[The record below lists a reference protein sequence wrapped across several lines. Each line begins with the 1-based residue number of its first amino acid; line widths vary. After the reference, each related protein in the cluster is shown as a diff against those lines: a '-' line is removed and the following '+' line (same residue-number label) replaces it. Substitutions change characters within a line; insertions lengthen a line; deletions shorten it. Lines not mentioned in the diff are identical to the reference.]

1 MPRASTAVKVASI
14 EEYLR
19 GLCQQGDPEKLLRA
33 AMDVI
38 GRLSERLDAQLR
50 ARFSPKSEKID
61 PAQLQLVL
69 AELAREQGLVAAET
83 TAAETPAP
91 SDEPAVRPKRI
102 RENHPGRRPLPADLP
117 REEQRRRPEQT
128 DCGACGKAL
137 HTIREEKSELLEWVP
152 GHFQVLVEVREVLA
166 CSCGDS
172 KPVTATAGPRV
183 IEGGLPGPGL
193 VALVLISKY
202 RDHLPLERQ
211 AKIYQRFGV
220 DLSPKT
226 IVGWVEAGAWML
238 SPIAKLIH
246 ERVLASHVVQADDT
260 HILVLQPGDEKKKGG
275 KGTSRGRI
283 WAFVGDG
290 SFVSYAYAPNW
301 RGEHPQKLLEGRT
314 GWLQGDGYA
323 GYAELYAREGGPVE
337 VGCWMHGRRG
347 LKQAF
352 DGGDRRAARGLELIA
367 EMYQVERVSKELG
380 ETFEQRRLRRE
391 QDTRPILN
399 RLGEWIAEMSR
410 EAPKRTPLGKALFY
424 LAHRWTALTRF
435 FEDGALE
442 LDNGAVERAVRGI
455 AIGRRNWLFAGSDAG
470 AERAAVIYT
479 LIESAVLHGHEPWAY
494 ISDVLAKLAAGWPQR
509 RLDELLP
516 DRWTPTS
523 HASSPGA
530 AQYEHPCGDLAVTGI
545 LDEHDAPAG

>member
-1 MPRASTAVKVASI
+1 MPRASTAVKIATI

-19 GLCQQGDPEKLLRA
+19 SQQGDPEKLLQA

-61 PAQLQLVL
+61 PTQLQLML
-69 AELAREQGLVAAET
+69 AELAREQGLADGAAEAT
-83 TAAETPAP
+83 GAAAEAEPTTPSPDA
-91 SDEPAVRPKRI
+91 PAVKPKRV
-102 RENHPGRRPLPADLP
+102 RDHHPGRRPLPASLP

-128 DCGACGKAL
+128 DCCECGKAL
-137 HTIREEKSELLEWVP
+137 HTIREEHSELLEWVP
-152 GHFQVLVEVREVLA
+152 GHFKVIVEVREVLA
-166 CSCGDS
+166 CSCGDG

-193 VALVLISKY
+193 VSLVLISKY
-202 RDHLPLERQ
+202 RDHLPVERQ
-211 AKIYQRFGV
+211 AKIYQRFGI

-238 SPIAKLIH
+238 SPIAQAIH
-246 ERVLASHVVQADDT
+246 ERMLASHVVQADDT
-260 HILVLQPGDEKKKGG
+260 HILVLQREDAKKKGG

-290 SFVSYAYAPNW
+290 RFVSYAYAPNW
-301 RGEHPQKLLEGRT
+301 KGEHPQKLLAGRT

-347 LKQAF
+347 LKQAL
-352 DGGDRRAARGLELIA
+352 DGGDHRAARGIELIA

-380 ETFEQRRLRRE
+380 ETFEQRKLRRE

-399 RLGEWIAEMSR
+399 KLGEWIAETSR
-410 EAPKRTPLGKALFY
+410 GAPQRTPLGKALFY
-424 LAHRWTALTRF
+424 IANRWTALTRF
-435 FEDGALE
+435 LEDGALE

-479 LIESAVLHGHEPWAY
+479 IIESAVLHGHEPWAY
-494 ISDVLAKLAAGWPQR
+494 LSDVLAKLAAGWPQR

-516 DRWTPTS
+516 DRWTP
-523 HASSPGA
+523 ASAAASP
-530 AQYEHPCGDLAVTGI
+530 
-545 LDEHDAPAG
+545 